1 MRAWLSRF
9 SRWMPLLVA
18 ISVPASSWAR
28 IGGGQHYRSG
38 NYRST
43 PSGSNRSYGSRS
55 TPSSGDQSYASPSTP
70 SGGSGDLGGVVFYLV
85 AVTFRHPGLMCPLWI
100 AAGLVLYS
108 FLRRRNY
115 SSATQKAFE
124 QREAD
129 LRTRVTAQDV
139 EGWVNT
145 LKLKDP
151 QFQLAAL
158 LDRVKKLF
166 VEMQTA
172 WFKRD
177 LSPLRPYMSDATFQ
191 RLKVQLQLTQDQGV
205 RDALAD
211 IQVLDL
217 QLIGLDQS
225 EWFDTIRVRVKAQ
238 MRDLDVPA
246 SASDAEAARLAAAA
260 PLESFTEVWS
270 FVRKPGAKT
279 RIGEDLYQGKC
290 PNCGAPFRG
299 GATNNCEFCKAV
311 VNSGNYDWTLAEIT
325 QGIEHV
331 RLYPTVDGLLE
342 ARKADPAL
350 NLEGLADRA
359 SLIFWK
365 WIEAQS
371 RADARRLAKLCTT
384 AYLQTIDAELKEL
397 KQHKR
402 RKVFLECAVG
412 GVMARLLRTAS
423 TETYDEA
430 HLEVRWSAKMGIGP
444 EAERPPPLPT
454 VPQRWMFILARQ
466 RGATT
471 NTANG
476 MSTSRCPHCGAPLTD
491 SLSATCDY
499 CGVELSSGARDWVLE
514 SALTIEAW
522 NSHEQERFE
531 AVVAKSAAPPANEEI
546 TDVHERERLL
556 YMMAAMAA
564 ADGVV
569 DEREKRLLKLYS
581 DRWSIPWAKVEMA
594 LSAGPQLFDRLVP
607 KGSPEA
613 EVFLHSLLQMA
624 LVDGRIDKQER
635 KMLELA
641 ALRLGLA
648 DRLAEILA
656 GRSA

>member
-1 MRAWLSRF
+1 MSARLSRF
-9 SRWMPLLVA
+9 CRWIPLLLA
-18 ISVPASSWAR
+18 ISIPAPSWGR

-38 NYRST
+38 
-43 PSGSNRSYGSRS
+43 GSNRSYGSRS
-55 TPSSGDQSYASPSTP
+55 TPSSSGGHSYAPSAP
-70 SGGSGDLGGVVFYLV
+70 SDGSGDLGGIVFYLV
-85 AVTFRHPGLMCPLWI
+85 AVTFRHPGLMCPLWV
-100 AAGLVLYS
+100 AAGLILYS
-108 FLRRRNY
+108 FIRRRNY

-145 LKLKDP
+145 LRLKDP
-151 QFQLAAL
+151 EFQLAAF
-158 LDRVKKLF
+158 LDRVKQLF
-166 VEMQTA
+166 VQMQTA

-177 LSPLRPYMSDATFQ
+177 LSPVRPYMSDATFQ
-191 RLKVQLQLTQDQGV
+191 RLKVQLQLMHEQEI

-211 IQVLDL
+211 VQVVDL

-225 EWFDTIRVRVKAQ
+225 EWFDTVHVRVKAQ
-238 MRDLDVPA
+238 MRDVDVPA

-350 NLEGLADRA
+350 NLEVLADRA

-371 RADARRLAKLCTT
+371 RGDGRRLAKLCTT
-384 AYLQTIDAELKEL
+384 ACLQAIDTELKEL
-397 KQHKR
+397 KQR
-402 RKVFLECAVG
+402 RRKKVFLECAVG
-412 GVMARLLRTAS
+412 GVMVRLLQPAS
-423 TETYDEA
+423 TGTYDEA

-444 EAERPPPLPT
+444 ETEHPPPLPT
-454 VPQRWMFILARQ
+454 VPQRWMFILVRK

-476 MSTSRCPHCGAPLTD
+476 MSTSRCLHCGAPLTD

-499 CGVELSSGARDWVLE
+499 CGAELSSGERDWVLE
-514 SALTIEAW
+514 LALTIEAW
-522 NSHEQERFE
+522 NSRERERFQ
-531 AVVAKSAAPPANEEI
+531 AVVAKSAAPPANEVI

-569 DEREKRLLKLYS
+569 DEREKSLLKLYS
-581 DRWSIPWAKVEMA
+581 GRWSIPWAKVEMA

-648 DRLAEILA
+648 DRLSEILA
-656 GRSA
+656 GKST

>member
-1 MRAWLSRF
+1 MSARLSRF
-9 SRWMPLLVA
+9 CRWIPLLLA
-18 ISVPASSWAR
+18 ISIPAPSWGR

-38 NYRST
+38 
-43 PSGSNRSYGSRS
+43 GSNRSYGSRS
-55 TPSSGDQSYASPSTP
+55 TPSGSGGHSYAPSAP
-70 SGGSGDLGGVVFYLV
+70 SDGSGDLGGIVFYLV
-85 AVTFRHPGLMCPLWI
+85 AVTFRHPGLMCPLWV
-100 AAGLVLYS
+100 AAGLILYS
-108 FLRRRNY
+108 FIRRRNY

-145 LKLKDP
+145 LRLKDP
-151 QFQLAAL
+151 EFQLAAF
-158 LDRVKKLF
+158 LDRVKQLF
-166 VEMQTA
+166 VQMQTA

-177 LSPLRPYMSDATFQ
+177 LSPVRPYMSDATFQ
-191 RLKVQLQLTQDQGV
+191 RLKVQLQLMHEQEI

-211 IQVLDL
+211 VEVLDL

-225 EWFDTIRVRVKAQ
+225 EWFDTVHVRVKAQ
-238 MRDLDVPA
+238 MRDVDVPA
-246 SASDAEAARLAAAA
+246 SASDAESARLAAAA
-260 PLESFTEVWS
+260 SLESFTEVWS

-311 VNSGNYDWTLAEIT
+311 LNSGNYDWTLAQIT

-331 RLYPTVDGLLE
+331 RYYPTVDGLLE
-342 ARKADPAL
+342 ARKSDPAL
-350 NLEGLADRA
+350 NIEVLEDRA

-371 RADARRLAKLCTT
+371 HGEAQRLSKLSTSGFLASLDADLSG
-384 AYLQTIDAELKEL
+384 LKR
-397 KQHKR
+397 QRR

-412 GVMARLLRTAS
+412 GVIARMFRPDS
-423 TETYDEA
+423 GSEYDEA

-444 EAERPPPLPT
+444 ESERPPSLPT
-454 VPQRWMFILARQ
+454 VPQRWMFLLIRR

-476 MSTSRCPHCGAPLTD
+476 MSTSRCPQCSAPLTD
-491 SLSATCDY
+491 SLSTACDY
-499 CGVELSSGARDWVLE
+499 CGVELSSGARDWVLQ
-514 SALTIEAW
+514 SAETIEAW
-522 NSHEQERFE
+522 NSREEDRFQAIAVKPGERP
-531 AVVAKSAAPPANEEI
+531 AADVI
-546 TDVHERERLL
+546 TDVRERERLL

-564 ADGVV
+564 ADGVI
-569 DEREKRLLKLYS
+569 DEREKKLLKLCS
-581 DRWSIPWAKVEMA
+581 DRWAVPWAKVEMA
-594 LSAGPQLFDRLVP
+594 MSAGPQLFDRLVP

-613 EVFLHSLLQMA
+613 EVFLHSLVQMA
-624 LVDGRIDKQER
+624 LVDGRIDKHER
-635 KMLELA
+635 RMLESA
-641 ALRLGLA
+641 ALRLGIPE
-648 DRLAEILA
+648 RLQQILS
-656 GRSA
+656 GK

>member
-1 MRAWLSRF
+1 
-9 SRWMPLLVA
+9 
-18 ISVPASSWAR
+18 
-28 IGGGQHYRSG
+28 
-38 NYRST
+38 
-43 PSGSNRSYGSRS
+43 
-55 TPSSGDQSYASPSTP
+55 
-70 SGGSGDLGGVVFYLV
+70 
-85 AVTFRHPGLMCPLWI
+85 
-100 AAGLVLYS
+100 
-108 FLRRRNY
+108 
-115 SSATQKAFE
+115 
-124 QREAD
+124 
-129 LRTRVTAQDV
+129 
-139 EGWVNT
+139 
-145 LKLKDP
+145 
-151 QFQLAAL
+151 
-158 LDRVKKLF
+158 
-166 VEMQTA
+166 
-172 WFKRD
+172 
-177 LSPLRPYMSDATFQ
+177 MSDATFQ
-191 RLKVQLQLTQDQGV
+191 RLKVQLQLMHDQEI

-225 EWFDTIRVRVKAQ
+225 DWFDTVHVGVKAQ

-246 SASDAEAARLAAAA
+246 NASDAEAARLASGA

-350 NLEGLADRA
+350 NLEILADRA

-371 RADARRLAKLCTT
+371 GGDGRRLAKLCTA
-384 AYLQTIDAELKEL
+384 AYLQAIDIELKEL

-402 RKVFLECAVG
+402 KKVFLECAVG
-412 GVMARLLRTAS
+412 GVMVRLLQPAATG
-423 TETYDEA
+423 TYDEA
-430 HLEVRWSAKMGIGP
+430 HLELRWSAKMGIGP

-454 VPQRWMFILARQ
+454 VPQRWMFILVRK

-471 NTANG
+471 NAANG
-476 MSTSRCPHCGAPLTD
+476 MSTSRCLHCGAPLTD

-499 CGVELSSGARDWVLE
+499 CGAELSSGERDWVLE

-522 NSHEQERFE
+522 NSREQERFQ
-531 AVVAKSAAPPANEEI
+531 AIAAKSAAPPTNEVI

-581 DRWSIPWAKVEMA
+581 DRWSIPWEKVQMA

-635 KMLELA
+635 RMLELA

-656 GRSA
+656 GRST